1 MQCVAVCCSVLQQT
15 FSCGNGPEN
24 SRRWVCVA
32 VCFSVLSCVAVCC
45 SVLQH
50 ALCCGNGPE
59 NSFRWVC
66 AALRCS
72 YVQCVAVRCSCVQ
85 CVSCGAMCC
94 GVLQCV
100 AVRFSVLQLAAVC
113 WQCVA
118 VCCRVRIITLF
129 MPGFYPKQH
138 MITSQHVA
146 TRYTTLQ
153 HVATRVYARIL
164 LADMCNHHDYVMSH
178 LFTYKVLK

>member
-1 MQCVAVCCSVLQQT
+1 LQCVAVCCSVLQQT

-32 VCFSVLSCVAVCC
+32 VRFSVLSCVAVCC

-118 VCCRVRIITLF
+118 VCCSVLQSANYYTIHARLLPETT
-129 MPGFYPKQH
+129 YDY
-138 MITSQHVA
+138 VA
-146 TRYTTLQ
+146 TRRNTL
-153 HVATRVYARIL
+153 HHAATR
-164 LADMCNHHDYVMSH
+164 CNTCLCQDSTCRYV
-178 LFTYKVLK
+178 